1 MLCLAAMVLLPRNPR
16 PWSNLTLSTPHQKS
30 HLLQHPLLPPRL
42 VDAVHAF
49 LARTASLWTMVNPE
63 DVFDLVE
70 ATNLP
75 GTTVEHPNWSRRLP
89 VPVEAWSG
97 HPRWQAIAETQRERS
112 TPGR

>member
-1 MLCLAAMVLLPRNPR
+1 
-16 PWSNLTLSTPHQKS
+16 
-30 HLLQHPLLPPRL
+30 
-42 VDAVHAF
+42 VHAF
-49 LARTASLWTMVNPE
+49 LARTASIWTMVNPE

-97 HPRWQAIAETQRERS
+97 HPRWQAIAETQRERA